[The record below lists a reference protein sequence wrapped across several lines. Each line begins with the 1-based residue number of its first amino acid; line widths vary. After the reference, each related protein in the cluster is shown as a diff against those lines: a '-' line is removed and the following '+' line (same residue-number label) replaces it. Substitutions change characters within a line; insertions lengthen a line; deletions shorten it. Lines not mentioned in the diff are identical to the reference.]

1 MTISKTLMATAAI
14 VVLGTGAAMAE
25 GSVNTDGTHNAGT
38 VQTDTHMGAHVENGV
53 ANDTVTNAAPSYVPP
68 TDTTANVDATANAGV
83 AAQAPDAATVESVQA
98 SLKSE
103 GHNVSVDG
111 VWGPKTMAAVRDFQQ
126 SNGIPATG
134 RLDSQT
140 LAALDVQR

>member
-14 VVLGTGAAMAE
+14 VVLGTGAALAE
-25 GSVNTDGTHNAGT
+25 GSVNTDGTHNAGS
-38 VQTDTHMGAHVENGV
+38 VQTDTQMGAQTDNGV
-53 ANDTVTNAAPSYVPP
+53 SNDTVTNAPSYVPP
-68 TDTTANVDATANAGV
+68 TDTTANVNATANTETT
-83 AAQAPDAATVESVQA
+83 AQAPDAATVESVQA

-134 RLDSQT
+134 RLDNQT
-140 LAALDVQR
+140 LAALAVQR